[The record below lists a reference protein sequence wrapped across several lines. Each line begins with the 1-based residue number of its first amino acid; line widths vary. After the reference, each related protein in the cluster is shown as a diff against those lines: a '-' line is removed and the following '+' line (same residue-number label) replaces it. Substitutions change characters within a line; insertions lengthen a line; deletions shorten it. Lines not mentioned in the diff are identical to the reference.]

1 MNDTI
6 MRTDEQDGTEPD
18 VTGDPPPAQVEA
30 ATALIAGTPSGGAV
44 VAGAVAEAA
53 FGKPAAPAR
62 AADRPDPS
70 SSVGTIAGLAELK
83 GLLMYAAILSFA
95 SLYVYFI
102 VRILSA
108 PASHPPGLDAAM
120 VTTAA
125 ALAGILGS
133 AFALEIGVP
142 TNPAATN
149 PEPRRALAEASTTS
163 KKLTARLRILL
174 SLEPSDTTTRSW
186 PKSFGIW
193 AYAVVGSAVAIAYI
207 TNQSETPSAVK
218 ALAVAFAGYV
228 LALVRTAYT
237 VK

>member
-6 MRTDEQDGTEPD
+6 IRTDEQNGAAPGAAAEPP
-18 VTGDPPPAQVEA
+18 TK
-30 ATALIAGTPSGGAV
+30 
-44 VAGAVAEAA
+44 AEAI
-53 FGKPAAPAR
+53 
-62 AADRPDPS
+62 PDTS

-83 GLLMYAAILSFA
+83 GLLLYAAILSFA
-95 SLYVYFI
+95 SLYVSFI

-108 PASHPPGLDAAM
+108 RASHPPGLDGAT
-120 VTTAA
+120 VTAAA

-149 PEPRRALAEASTTS
+149 PEPRRALARASSTP
-163 KKLTARLRILL
+163 KKLKARLRILL
-174 SLEPSDTTTRSW
+174 SLEPSNTETRSW

-193 AYAVVGSAVAIAYI
+193 AYAVVGSAVAITYI
-207 TNQSETPSAVK
+207 TNHSETPSAVK

-237 VK
+237 DSKT